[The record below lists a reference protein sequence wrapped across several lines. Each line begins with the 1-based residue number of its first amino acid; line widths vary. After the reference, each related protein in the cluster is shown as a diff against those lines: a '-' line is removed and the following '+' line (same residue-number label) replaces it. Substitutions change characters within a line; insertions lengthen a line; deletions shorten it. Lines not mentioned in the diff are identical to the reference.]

1 MSNFYFL
8 FETQDEAVK
17 ALPSFDSDEAI
28 ALREKVAYWRQR
40 EEESFQRSDTDGCV
54 SQWCM
59 SISAMDCDRQAELA
73 DQGNLSVF
81 KVLVDT
87 QTGELVGTTIHTF
100 KSRFHYGNERK
111 WAVRRSG
118 CDKTQWVTD
127 YKRESGFAEKNLKA
141 AWMLAPAKF
150 YSRHPADHTPEPRGM
165 GGLASYRGKSL
176 GIDYDAIG
184 LRP

>member
-1 MSNFYFL
+1 M
-8 FETQDEAVK
+8 
-17 ALPSFDSDEAI
+17 
-28 ALREKVAYWRQR
+28 
-40 EEESFQRSDTDGCV
+40 
-54 SQWCM
+54 
-59 SISAMDCDRQAELA
+59 
-73 DQGNLSVF
+73 
-81 KVLVDT
+81 
-87 QTGELVGTTIHTF
+87 
-100 KSRFHYGNERK
+100 
-111 WAVRRSG
+111 RRSG